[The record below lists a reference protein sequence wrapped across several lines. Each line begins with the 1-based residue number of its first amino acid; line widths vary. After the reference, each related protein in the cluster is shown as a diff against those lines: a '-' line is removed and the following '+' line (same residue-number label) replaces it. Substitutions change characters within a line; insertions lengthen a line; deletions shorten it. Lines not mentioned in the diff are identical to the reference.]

1 MIKGIDN
8 KKVDI
13 TEIEYKYYQELVKK
27 HGASSFDDLFETD
40 KEGRITIVKPTKSI
54 PWDILFFV
62 QNLMINQHMR
72 SNDIRIS
79 AIEKAIGEK

>member
-13 TEIEYKYYQELVKK
+13 TEVEYKYYQELVKK
-27 HGASSFDDLFETD
+27 CGADSFSDLFETD
-40 KEGRITIVKPTKSI
+40 EEGRITIVRPTKSI
-54 PWDILFFV
+54 SWDVMFFV

-72 SNDIRIS
+72 SNDKRIS
-79 AIEKAIGEK
+79 ALEKAIGEK